1 MGDSTIVA
9 EWLSKA
15 LIDLNAAKILFEHNC
30 GNEVVA
36 FHCQQ
41 VIEKAL
47 KAIILHLYATLES
60 GHSLLYLCKK
70 VIARNPEFNKHLT
83 GCIFVNQY
91 YTETRYPNENQIIVT
106 DEEANECIKIAEDIL
121 NIVNSKINMEG

>member
-1 MGDSTIVA
+1 MGDSQIVA
-9 EWLSKA
+9 DWLAKA
-15 LIDLNAAKILFEHNC
+15 EVDLKCAKILLEHEG

-41 VIEKAL
+41 AIEKAL
-47 KAIILHLYATLES
+47 KAIILYLYATLES

-70 VIARNPEFNKHLT
+70 VITKISQFDKHLN

-91 YTETRYPNENQIIVT
+91 YIETRYPNENSIIVSK
-106 DEEANECIKIAEDIL
+106 EEANNCIKIAENIL
-121 NIVNSKINMEG
+121 LDVKNSIK

>member
-1 MGDSTIVA
+1 MKYSRNIPDWIA
-9 EWLSKA
+9 KA
-15 LIDLNAAKILFEHNC
+15 IIDLKAAKILFEHEC

-41 VIEKAL
+41 AIEKAL
-47 KAIILHLYATLES
+47 KAIILYLYATLES

-70 VIARNPEFNKHLT
+70 VMMKIPEFDKHLT

-91 YTETRYPNENQIIVT
+91 YTETIYPNENQIIVT
-106 DEEANECIKIAEDIL
+106 NEEAKECIKIAEDIL
-121 NIVNSKINMEG
+121 NIVDEKINRR